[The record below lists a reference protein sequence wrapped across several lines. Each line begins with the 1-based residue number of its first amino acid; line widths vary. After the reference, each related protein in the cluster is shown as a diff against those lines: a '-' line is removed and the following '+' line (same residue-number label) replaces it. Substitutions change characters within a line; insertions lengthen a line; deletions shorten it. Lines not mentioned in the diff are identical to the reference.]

1 MKINIIENLKQFVK
15 KLFFKVKPNSYK
27 IDKAPKIKRVEVI
40 ERKLNTE
47 LLKLHIEQAKLKSR
61 QIIALI
67 RLKKLNLLKNEY
79 KRQLDE
85 KILRDKTISSAIKM
99 VQKRR
104 EELQRA
110 YVDMMI
116 NQKYNLAVTLNFN
129 PSHFTGNTFNIDAV
143 KNKVNQWWKLYL
155 QYHLGQ
161 NYQGRNDISYICVI
175 EHSNTNIHC
184 HFAVKLNKSYITDEI
199 VYDEERLIE
208 TLWKLV
214 IPSGSVFVSRIWSTD
229 WYKYMVKEYGFENK
243 IFVSRY

>member
-1 MKINIIENLKQFVK
+1 MKIHIIEHLKQFVK
-15 KLFFKVKPNSYK
+15 RLFFKVKPNSSK
-27 IDKAPKIKRVEVI
+27 IDKGPKIKRVEVM

-61 QIIALI
+61 QIIAQI
-67 RLKKLNLLKNEY
+67 RLKKLNLLKKEY
-79 KRQLDE
+79 KRQLIKKASPDKPISDAK
-85 KILRDKTISSAIKM
+85 KII
-99 VQKRR
+99 QKKRQ
-104 EELQRA
+104 ELQKA
-110 YVDMMI
+110 YVNMMI
-116 NQKYNLAVTLNFN
+116 KQEYNLALTLNFN

-161 NYQGRNDISYICVI
+161 KYQGRNDLSYTCVV

-184 HFAVKLNKSYITDEI
+184 HFAIKLNVPHITDEI

-214 IPSGSVFVSRIWSTD
+214 IPSGSVFVSRIWSTE
-229 WYKYMVKEYGFENK
+229 WYWYMVKEYGFENK
-243 IFVSRY
+243 IFISRY